1 MLLEY
6 QPLFAFRIGRTGR
19 MGMLGKV
26 TSFARK
32 GDEDMVSEI
41 LNLYHN
47 SK

>member
-1 MLLEY
+1 MQLEN
-6 QPLFAFRIGRTGR
+6 QSLFAFRIGRTGR
-19 MGMLGKV
+19 MGMPGKV

-41 LNLYHN
+41 LNFYHN